1 MAIQRIGHS
10 APVTYEDVGKKYGNV
25 VAVENL
31 SLAVENGEMLVFLGP
46 SGCGKTTS
54 LRMLAG
60 LEAITSGRILIGD
73 AVVNELPPRSRNV
86 AMVFQSYALYA
97 HLSVYENLAYPL
109 KVRKLKK
116 NEIKR
121 RVNEVAE
128 MIQITELLNRKPRE
142 ISGGQRQRV
151 ALGRAIIREPAVFL
165 MDEPLSNLDA
175 KLRLHM
181 RAELKRFQRDL
192 ATTTIYVTHDQAE
205 AMTLAD
211 RVAIMSN
218 GRLQQ
223 LGPPKEV
230 YNRPANMFVAGFLGS
245 PPMNFLKVDVHSE
258 ADQLLFKSDS
268 VNLPVPS
275 TWADQ
280 LQTADGG
287 RSIVLGVRP
296 ENVTVTPDQKPFSIP
311 AEVYVVEDL
320 GSERMVDLRIDGQ
333 PASAR
338 IDGRFEP
345 KIGDRV
351 WISFSP
357 DDSHLFDPQTEL
369 QLLKRVN
376 GAQTST

>member
-1 MAIQRIGHS
+1 MEVKRIGHS
-10 APVTYEDVGKKYGNV
+10 APVTFEQVSKRYGNV
-25 VAVENL
+25 IAVDDLNL
-31 SLAVENGEMLVFLGP
+31 DVKNGEMLVFLGP

-60 LEAITSGRILIGD
+60 LESITSGIIRIGVT
-73 AVVNELPPRSRNV
+73 VVNDLPPRSRNI

-97 HLSVYENLAYPL
+97 HLTVYENLAYPL

-116 NEIKR
+116 NEIRR

-128 MIQITELLNRKPRE
+128 IIQISELLDRKPRE

-192 ATTTIYVTHDQAE
+192 DTTTIYVTHDQAE

-230 YNRPANMFVAGFLGS
+230 YNRPANVFVAGFLGS
-245 PPMNFLKVDVHSE
+245 PPMNFLSVEIESR
-258 ADQLLFKSDS
+258 ADQLHLKSES
-268 VNLPVPS
+268 VDLPIP
-275 TWADQ
+275 TDWNDQ
-280 LQTADGG
+280 LGSLNSG
-287 RSIVLGVRP
+287 RNVVLGIRP
-296 ENVTVTPDQKPFSIP
+296 EDVTVSTDQKPYSIP

-320 GSERMVDLRIDGQ
+320 GNERLVDLRVDGQ
-333 PASAR
+333 RAVAR

-345 KIGDRV
+345 AIGDRV

-357 DDSHLFDPQTEL
+357 EDSHVFDPNTEL
-369 QLLKRVN
+369 QLLTRHK
-376 GAQTST
+376 AATQSA

>member
-10 APVTYEDVGKKYGNV
+10 APVTFEDVGKRYGSV
-25 VAVENL
+25 AAVENL

-73 AVVNELPPRSRNV
+73 TVVNELPPRSRNV

-116 NEIKR
+116 QEIKR
-121 RVNEVAE
+121 RVEEVAE
-128 MIQITELLNRKPRE
+128 VIQISELLNRKPRE

-211 RVAIMSN
+211 RVAIMST

-230 YNRPANMFVAGFLGS
+230 YHRPANMFVAGFLGS
-245 PPMNFLKVDVHSE
+245 PPMNFLKVEVQSD
-258 ADQLLFKSDS
+258 ADQLMLKSES

-275 TWADQ
+275 DWSTQ

-287 RSIVLGVRP
+287 RSFVLGVRP
-296 ENVTVTPDQKPFSIP
+296 EVVTVSPSQKPYSIP

-320 GSERMVDLRIDGQ
+320 GSERLVDLRVDGQ
-333 PASAR
+333 AAVAR

-345 KIGDRV
+345 QIGDRV

-357 DDSHLFDPQTEL
+357 DDAHVFDPSTEL
-369 QLLKRVN
+369 QLLNKAN
-376 GAQTST
+376 GSSSKT